1 MRFFTRQSFII
12 ISLLFHNLGEINIKI
27 SIDITADEIE
37 ALMHLSENKTVSS
50 FVDKV
55 LRESEKVATAN
66 IMEARTIQE
75 INPYSLHDS

>member
-1 MRFFTRQSFII
+1 M
-12 ISLLFHNLGEINIKI
+12 KI

-55 LRESEKVATAN
+55 LRESEKVVMAN

>member
-1 MRFFTRQSFII
+1 M
-12 ISLLFHNLGEINIKI
+12 KI
-27 SIDITADEIE
+27 SIDITADKIE
-37 ALMHLSENKTVSS
+37 ALMHLSENKTVIS

>member
-1 MRFFTRQSFII
+1 M
-12 ISLLFHNLGEINIKI
+12 KI

-75 INPYSLHDS
+75 INPYSLHDSWRKSAPAFRLYS

>member
-1 MRFFTRQSFII
+1 M
-12 ISLLFHNLGEINIKI
+12 KI

-55 LRESEKVATAN
+55 LRESEKVAMAN

>member
-1 MRFFTRQSFII
+1 M
-12 ISLLFHNLGEINIKI
+12 KI

-55 LRESEKVATAN
+55 LRESEKVAMTN